1 LNCEHSVKKT
11 ENFYG
16 DFCEKYSNILSFDGE
31 FNENEAEIATINKR
45 LEGMKDVGQLQV
57 ALTKQ
62 EQYRRNLQI
71 ERSKLD
77 QSKGA
82 KETSRDRMETERH
95 ELTLKDKNNQRIEKC
110 KAYAQYLYEYLVED
124 YSKEESRVRDE
135 LSKVIDEIFRS
146 IYNGGF
152 SLSLDEKY
160 NVQVIVN
167 DHEGYSGDVE
177 TSTAQSISIIFAF
190 IAGVIKMARA
200 SQRPEN
206 AMLVSEPYPL
216 VMDAPLSAFDK
227 TRIQTVCTV
236 LPEVAEQV
244 IIFIKDTDGEI
255 AETYLNGRIG
265 NRAVFAKKNEF
276 ETYIEE
282 RG

>member
-1 LNCEHSVKKT
+1 
-11 ENFYG
+11 
-16 DFCEKYSNILSFDGE
+16 
-31 FNENEAEIATINKR
+31 
-45 LEGMKDVGQLQV
+45 
-57 ALTKQ
+57 
-62 EQYRRNLQI
+62 
-71 ERSKLD
+71 
-77 QSKGA
+77 
-82 KETSRDRMETERH
+82 METERH
-95 ELTLKDKNNQRIEKC
+95 ELTLKDKNNQRIEIY
-110 KAYAQYLYEYLVED
+110 KAYAQYLCEYLSAE
-124 YSKEESRVRDE
+124 YTREEKRVREE
-135 LSKVIDEIFRS
+135 LSGAINEIFRS

-152 SLSLDEKY
+152 SLSLDDKY

-167 DHEGYSGDVE
+167 DYQGFNEDVE

-190 IAGVIKMARA
+190 IAGVIKMARK
-200 SQRPEN
+200 SQEPDN

-255 AETYLNGRIG
+255 AETYLNDCIG
-265 NRAVFAKKNEF
+265 SRALFSKRNEF

-282 RG
+282 RI